1 MIKKRLINLLLAGML
16 IAGSQL
22 TANAAETLDSVDLD
36 ALRGKVVILDFWA
49 SWCVPCRRSFPWL
62 NTMHDKY
69 AADGLVIIGVNL
81 DNEPAEADAF
91 LEEFPPRFGI
101 HFDSRKALA
110 QQFDVMAMPSSYI
123 IGRDGQVFKRH
134 LGFKVR
140 QQDEYEAAIAAALAG
155 QGDGQ

>member
-1 MIKKRLINLLLAGML
+1 
-16 IAGSQL
+16 
-22 TANAAETLDSVDLD
+22 
-36 ALRGKVVILDFWA
+36 
-49 SWCVPCRRSFPWL
+49 
-62 NTMHDKY
+62 MHDKY

-91 LEEFPPRFGI
+91 LEDFPPRFRI
-101 HFDSRKALA
+101 HFDSQKALA

-155 QGDGQ
+155 QGEKH